1 MGSDKRISMEVTR
14 NILKEVYRK
23 RDPESHKGDFGRL
36 LVVGGSMVYSG
47 SPALVALAAY
57 RSGVDLVRLAAPE
70 RAANIAATF
79 SPDLITYPLKGDHL
93 EKNHIK
99 TVRELEKISDA
110 AVIGNGAG
118 REKETLE
125 TLRDIIKGMKIPMV
139 VDADALHVI
148 DKKVTRNKLLILT
161 PHLGEFEVMTGERPE
176 TLSEKKESVR
186 RYAKD
191 FGAVILLKGSEDVI
205 SDGEEI
211 ALNRTGSPYMTK
223 GGTGDILAGICGSLL
238 AQGVE
243 PFRAACAAAWISGKA
258 GDLVAKER
266 GPSLMS
272 SDMLDAIGRVVG

>member
-1 MGSDKRISMEVTR
+1 MGSDNRISMEVTKS
-14 NILKEVYRK
+14 ILKEVYKK

-36 LVVGGSMVYSG
+36 LVVGGSEVYSG
-47 SPALVALAAY
+47 SPALLALAAY

-99 TVRELEKISDA
+99 TIRELEKISDA

-118 REKETLE
+118 RENETLE
-125 TLRDIIKGMKIPMV
+125 TLKNIIKGMKIPIV
-139 VDADALHVI
+139 VDADALHII

-186 RYAKD
+186 RYAEN
-191 FGAVILLKGSEDVI
+191 FGAVILLKGSVDVI

-211 ALNRTGSPYMTK
+211 ALNRTGNPYMTK

-243 PFRAACAAAWISGKA
+243 PFRAACAAAWINGKA

-272 SDMLDAIGRVVG
+272 SDILDTIGRVVR